1 MAPAGQIV
9 KDFTLARINLIP
21 GAHAIVKRLRQGT
34 PLQLARDLADKYDPN
49 AIMVIVTMPP
59 AKKIKIGYLPVG
71 LAKELAPLMDA
82 GLNIIA
88 RKAPNPLEG
97 VCQVAYIPPAQ
108 EVIASAQ
115 PKVIEPAPTDPVELK
130 VPAGTPVTVEL
141 PEGVTQSDLDTATEL
156 PPLGDSRKRAQ
167 DFADRT
173 GVLIPDMGIEPKNYR
188 GDGRRPRRSTQ
199 EDSSDD

>member
-1 MAPAGQIV
+1 MAPAGQVV

-21 GAHAIVKRLRQGT
+21 GAHAIVKRLRQGVS
-34 PLQLARDLADKYDPN
+34 LQLARDPNDRHDPN

-59 AKKIKIGYLPVG
+59 AKKIKIGYLPLG

-108 EVIASAQ
+108 
-115 PKVIEPAPTDPVELK
+115 PAPPPATETAPAAEPITPVELK

-141 PEGVTQSDLDTATEL
+141 PDEAAAPEQ
-156 PPLGDSRKRAQ
+156 PPLRDQ
-167 DFADRT
+167 
-173 GVLIPDMGIEPKNYR
+173 
-188 GDGRRPRRSTQ
+188 RRSFRPYNPK
-199 EDSSDD
+199 DDADD